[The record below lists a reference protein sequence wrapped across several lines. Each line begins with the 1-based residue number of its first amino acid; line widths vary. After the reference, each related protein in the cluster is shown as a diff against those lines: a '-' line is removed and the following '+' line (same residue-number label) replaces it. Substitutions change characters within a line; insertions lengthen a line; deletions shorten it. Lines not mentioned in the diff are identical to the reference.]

1 MGMGN
6 SNEGHGMRVVCCV
19 SLIAGLALP
28 GGAGAQ
34 VRDTTRADTSVFRL
48 MGISVQAARPVTTIG
63 GTSAI
68 EVLVDSLA
76 VVPGARL
83 DQVLRQIP
91 MIHVRTNSRGE
102 AEITLRGSESR
113 QVAVL
118 MDGVPLSLQW
128 DGRTDASVLPA
139 TAIQELT
146 FTRGLS
152 SMLYG
157 PNVLGG
163 VVEVGVGHG
172 AMRPP
177 HAVMSASGGYDGV
190 GGYGTGASL
199 AIPADNEGGSWLI
212 RAGVGYRSSPG
223 QPLAKGVEEAV
234 PTEDDLRLNTDTD
247 HKDGF
252 FAARYSAN
260 SGAFLSLAGSG
271 FRSERGIAAELG
283 SPSARFW
290 RYPKVERFITVL
302 SAGTGDRE
310 TFLGGRGDIEA
321 SVGYDVGR
329 TDIDAFADRSYG
341 QVTSF
346 EDGDDRTLTARLLG
360 DHTLGARADLRG
372 AFTWADI
379 FHREIIP
386 TGRFEYQQRLWSV
399 GLETVVRVVERP
411 GSTVRL
417 SVGGALDGASWP
429 KTGDKPGMGG
439 MTNWGARAGLTA
451 TANGGNTL
459 FHTGV
464 SHRGRFPALRE
475 TFSGALNR
483 FEPNPSLQP
492 EFLTAFEGG
501 VTTRFGGAEF
511 QTIVFH
517 HRLNDAIVRITQ
529 PDRRFKRINRDQMR
543 STGLEL
549 MASRAFGAVS
559 LSGDLTLQTVDLID
573 PTTSE
578 EREPENQPSTFGS
591 ISARFPLVLG
601 MQAGTE
607 ARFTSSNY
615 CLDLDTG
622 EDRRLSGGTQINADV
637 SRVWQIVSRATSW
650 LTRVEARVAVDN
662 AGDIA
667 LYDQCGLP
675 QPGRL
680 LRFEVRLF

>member
-1 MGMGN
+1 
-6 SNEGHGMRVVCCV
+6 MRSGRVGLFAVVCLV
-19 SLIAGLALP
+19 LPISVAG
-28 GGAGAQ
+28 Q

-63 GTSAI
+63 GTSAV
-68 EVLVDSLA
+68 EVRVDSLA

-102 AEITLRGSESR
+102 AEITLRGSDSR

-118 MDGVPLSLQW
+118 MDGVPLTLQW

-139 TAIQELT
+139 TAIQALT

-172 AMRPP
+172 DMRPP
-177 HAVMSASGGYDGV
+177 HALVSISGGFDGV
-190 GGYGTGASL
+190 GGYGTGTSL
-199 AIPADNEGGSWLI
+199 SIPAHTGSGSWLI

-223 QPLAKGVEEAV
+223 QPLARGVEEPV

-247 HKDGF
+247 HRDGF

-260 SGAFLSLAGSG
+260 TGAFVSLAGSG

-283 SPSARFW
+283 SPGPRFW
-290 RYPKVERFITVL
+290 RYPRVQRFITVL
-302 SAGTGDRE
+302 SGGTGDRA
-310 TFLGGRGDIEA
+310 LLMGGRGDVEA
-321 SVGYDVGR
+321 SVGIDVGR
-329 TDIDAFADRSYG
+329 TDIDAYADRSYE
-341 QVTSF
+341 QITSF
-346 EDGDDRTLTARLLG
+346 EDGDDRTVTARLLG
-360 DHTLGARADLRG
+360 DHTLGERADLRG
-372 AFTWADI
+372 AITWADI
-379 FHREIIP
+379 FHREILP
-386 TGRFEYQQRLWSV
+386 AGETEYEQRLWSL
-399 GLETVVRVVERP
+399 GLETVVRVIDRP

-417 SVGGALDGASWP
+417 SVGGALDGAAWP
-429 KTGDKPGMGG
+429 KTGDKPGQAG
-439 MTNWGARAGLTA
+439 MTKWGARAGLTA

-475 TFSGALNR
+475 AFSGALNR
-483 FEPNPSLQP
+483 FEPNPELKP

-501 VTTRFGGAEF
+501 VTTRMGGAEL

-549 MASRAFGAVS
+549 MASRAFGPVS
-559 LSGDLTLQTVDLID
+559 VAGDLTLQTVDLID
-573 PTTSE
+573 TTTDE
-578 EREPENQPSTFGS
+578 TREPENQPSTFGS
-591 ISARFPLVLG
+591 VSARFPLALG
-601 MQAGTE
+601 VQAGAE
-607 ARFTSSNY
+607 ARFTSSNF

-622 EDRRLSGGTQINADV
+622 VDRRLDGGTQINADV

-650 LTRVEARVAVDN
+650 LTRLEARIAVDN
-662 AGDIA
+662 AGDVA